1 MSVSTAVL
9 GAVSNPP
16 PFGQNSTTKQVALM
30 FVLVLVLDFAWVKI
44 LKEGGA
50 L

>member
-1 MSVSTAVL
+1 MSISASVL
-9 GAVSNPP
+9 
-16 PFGQNSTTKQVALM
+16 NSITQAPGMAKPCCTKCAAL
-30 FVLVLVLDFAWVKI
+30 VLAAVLVLDFAWVKI